1 MTVEN
6 QTVLKADEGKMLTNG
21 ETFATVVYLGKNDSS
36 LNWYEITEEEYH
48 QILQEQ
54 ENMI

>member
-1 MTVEN
+1 MIVEN

-21 ETFATVVYLGKNDSS
+21 ETFAKVVYLGKNDSS

>member
-1 MTVEN
+1 MIIEKN
-6 QTVLKADEGKMLTNG
+6 ILKADEGKVITNG
-21 ETFATVVYLGKNDSS
+21 ETFATVVYLGKNDSP
-36 LNWYEITEEEYH
+36 LNWTEITEEEYH

>member
-1 MTVEN
+1 MIIEKN
-6 QTVLKADEGKMLTNG
+6 ILKADEGKVITNG

-48 QILQEQ
+48 QILQQQ